1 MPHPLAYQNPER
13 RLWCT
18 YEPIHAI
25 CYFHP
30 RFAAAI
36 TETGLTGWWNGYFA
50 GRAAPLGVA
59 PPEVVT
65 ALFYG
70 FAPTMVARAIPKIW
84 TRITPDSAVQARL
97 AAAGTVLGEHSLAG
111 SADDLRRVTDNLER
125 VIDALA
131 FDGRAL
137 ASAWHSVQRP
147 SSLFSRLWL
156 ATTILRE
163 HRGDGHVIAATA
175 CGLTGLQASI
185 THIAAGQV
193 NRDVLQQNRGW
204 SDEQWEAA
212 QRELSQRGIL
222 ATDGTFTRRGASLRD
237 GIEDVTDQLASA
249 TVRALDDATWT
260 MDILTKLART
270 LVDRGAVPIPNPM
283 GVPRP

>member
-1 MPHPLAYQNPER
+1 MADPIALQNPER
-13 RLWCT
+13 RLWRA
-18 YEPIHAI
+18 YEPVHAI

-30 RFAAAI
+30 RFAAAMA
-36 TETGLTGWWNGYFA
+36 ETGLTGWWNGYFA
-50 GRAAPLGVA
+50 GRAAPLGVT

-70 FAPTMVARAIPKIW
+70 FAAPMVARAIPKIW
-84 TRITPDSAVQARL
+84 TRITPESAVQARL
-97 AAAGTVLGEHSLAG
+97 AAAEPVLSEHALAG

-125 VIDALA
+125 AIDALA

-137 ASAWHSVQRP
+137 AGAWRSVQRP
-147 SSLFSRLWL
+147 SSLFGRLWL

-175 CGLTGLQASI
+175 RGLTGLEASI
-185 THIAAGQV
+185 THIAAGRV

-204 SDEQWEAA
+204 TDEQWETA
-212 QRELSQRGIL
+212 QRGLCERGIL
-222 ATDGTFTRRGASLRD
+222 TSEGAFTRRGASLRD
-237 GIEDVTDQLASA
+237 GLEDATDQLASA
-249 TVRALDDATWT
+249 AVNLLDDAAWT
-260 MDILTKLART
+260 TDILTKLART
-270 LVDRGAVPIPNPM
+270 LVDRGAVPVPNPI